1 MSDDA
6 CDRAR
11 RAIGELCGMDPVED
25 DSNTFYVQTVHTQ
38 GRRVGP
44 RDTNEI
50 AQAAEDA
57 AAEIDM
63 TLALRDDNST
73 ETQTITPS
81 PNRIETYFKVNVQSM
96 TPSEV
101 ELVMDSIESN
111 MGSGDITRGRGFDD
125 IRLVDR
131 SFVFGS
137 VPEMV
142 RPPRQDAEV
151 R

>member
-25 DSNTFYVQTVHTQ
+25 DANTFYVLTVHTQ

-57 AAEIDM
+57 AVEADI
-63 TLALRDDNST
+63 TLGLPADEST
-73 ETQTITPS
+73 KTQTISPS
-81 PNRIETYFKVNVQSM
+81 SNRIETYFKLPVQGM
-96 TPSEV
+96 TPREV
-101 ELVMDSIESN
+101 ESVMDSIESN

-131 SFVFGS
+131 SVVFEA

-142 RPPRQDAEV
+142 GPPRQEAEV
-151 R
+151 G

>member
-1 MSDDA
+1 
-6 CDRAR
+6 
-11 RAIGELCGMDPVED
+11 MDPVED
-25 DSNTFYVQTVHTQ
+25 DANTFYVLTVHTQ

-57 AAEIDM
+57 AVEADI
-63 TLALRDDNST
+63 TLALPADEST
-73 ETQTITPS
+73 DTQTISPS
-81 PNRIETYFKVNVQSM
+81 SGRIETYFKLPVQGM
-96 TPSEV
+96 TPREV
-101 ELVMDSIESN
+101 ESVMDSIESN

-131 SFVFGS
+131 SVVFEA

-142 RPPRQDAEV
+142 GPPRQEAEV
-151 R
+151 G

>member
-25 DSNTFYVQTVHTQ
+25 DANTFYVLTVHTQ

-57 AAEIDM
+57 AVEADI
-63 TLALRDDNST
+63 TLGLPADEST
-73 ETQTITPS
+73 KTQTISPS
-81 PNRIETYFKVNVQSM
+81 SNRIETYFKLPVQGM
-96 TPSEV
+96 TPREV
-101 ELVMDSIESN
+101 ESVMDSIESN

-131 SFVFGS
+131 SVVFEA

-142 RPPRQDAEV
+142 GPPRKEAQV
-151 R
+151 G

>member
-25 DSNTFYVQTVHTQ
+25 DANTFYVLTVHTQ

-44 RDTNEI
+44 RDTTEI

-57 AAEIDM
+57 ATEVDI
-63 TLALRDDNST
+63 TLALPADEST
-73 ETQTITPS
+73 ETQTINPS
-81 PNRIETYFKVNVQSM
+81 SSRIETYFKLPVQGM
-96 TPSEV
+96 TPRQIGT
-101 ELVMDSIESN
+101 VMDSIEDAMSAD
-111 MGSGDITRGRGFDD
+111 DITRGRGFDD

-131 SFVFGS
+131 SVVFEA

-142 RPPRQDAEV
+142 GPPREDA
-151 R
+151 RLR